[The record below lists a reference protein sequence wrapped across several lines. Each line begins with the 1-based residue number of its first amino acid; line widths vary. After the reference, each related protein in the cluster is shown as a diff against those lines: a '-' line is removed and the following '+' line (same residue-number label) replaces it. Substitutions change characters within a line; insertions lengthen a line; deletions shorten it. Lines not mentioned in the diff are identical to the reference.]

1 MIDISINLSRSTRVY
16 VLTNGC
22 RIRITVVRAGCRPER
37 FSFMAN
43 KTPFHGGA
51 ISSVN
56 YRRAT
61 QNLKTLNDN
70 EKTTLFRRIMNA
82 VA

>member
-1 MIDISINLSRSTRVY
+1 
-16 VLTNGC
+16 
-22 RIRITVVRAGCRPER
+22 
-37 FSFMAN
+37 MAN

-61 QNLKTLNDN
+61 QNLKILNDN

>member
-1 MIDISINLSRSTRVY
+1 MVDISIDLSRSTRAY

-22 RIRITVVRAGCRPER
+22 RIRVTVVRAGRRPER
-37 FSFMAN
+37 FNFTAN

-61 QNLKTLNDN
+61 QNVKTLTDT
-70 EKTTLFRRIMNA
+70 EKTALFSRIMKT